1 MVLNGNQWYS
11 RAHLASARRRNDALT
26 EGIRIGIRGRR
37 TARRLDHAARAHHGA
52 HDGARLEA
60 PLDAFEEHR
69 SHLMRG
75 AINDATWE
83 VIEEVIREA
92 IREAASEP
100 PDEGRNQEMK
110 SLSGNQRAAEM
121 WISRLDLEMWI

>member
-1 MVLNGNQWYS
+1 
-11 RAHLASARRRNDALT
+11 
-26 EGIRIGIRGRR
+26 
-37 TARRLDHAARAHHGA
+37 
-52 HDGARLEA
+52 
-60 PLDAFEEHR
+60 
-69 SHLMRG
+69 MRG